1 MRCSMNC
8 TKELLKSGSYVRSDK
23 VKLELLKLGL
33 TYSFDISAAKYSS
46 QTNAAAEERQ
56 MKLSNEGTRH
66 GISIFSIKL
75 LLGVSAGL
83 VQPMIPCF
91 LCY

>member
-23 VKLELLKLGL
+23 VKFELLKLGL
-33 TYSFDISAAKYSS
+33 TYSFDISAAKCSS

-56 MKLSNEGTRH
+56 TKLSVMRGQ
-66 GISIFSIKL
+66 GMAFPSLASSSF
-75 LLGVSAGL
+75 LG
-83 VQPMIPCF
+83 F
-91 LCY
+91 LQVLSSQ